1 MVIKEEERKRER
13 EYWKVKIW
21 KMFLN
26 FKEFKNDC

>member
-1 MVIKEEERKRER
+1 MVIKEGEWER
-13 EYWKVKIW
+13 EYWKVKVW